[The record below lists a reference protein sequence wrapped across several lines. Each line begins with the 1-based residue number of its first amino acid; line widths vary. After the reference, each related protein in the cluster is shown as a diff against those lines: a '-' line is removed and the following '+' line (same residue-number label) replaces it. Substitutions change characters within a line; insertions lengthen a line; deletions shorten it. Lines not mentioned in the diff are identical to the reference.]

1 MVRLVHGG
9 RRVVA
14 ARPQADPATGAE
26 GEMTKGRWVGQ
37 GRKSKRVGRSTV
49 SSGRATSSTA
59 RRRPSRATSARPRP
73 VTIGGWTAHRHVG
86 TRATIRRC
94 EEIVARR
101 IAWFNAYTGQANV
114 FAAAGDSPYSCPCYG
129 HATLGA
135 RGGYE
140 ICSECGW
147 QDDGQDEH

>member
-1 MVRLVHGG
+1 
-9 RRVVA
+9 
-14 ARPQADPATGAE
+14 
-26 GEMTKGRWVGQ
+26 VGQ

-114 FAAAGDSPYSCPCYG
+114 FAAAGDSPYRCPCYG